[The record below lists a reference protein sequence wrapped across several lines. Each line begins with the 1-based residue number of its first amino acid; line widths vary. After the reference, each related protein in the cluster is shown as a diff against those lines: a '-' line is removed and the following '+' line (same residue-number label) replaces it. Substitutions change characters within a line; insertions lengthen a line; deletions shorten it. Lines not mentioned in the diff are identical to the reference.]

1 LRGLIYQ
8 RKGQYMRSQE
18 QFYLRARQ
26 SIEDKPIESEYKTE
40 AEAIEEAIRLLKQGQ
55 MVEFGIEIAIGF

>member
-1 LRGLIYQ
+1 
-8 RKGQYMRSQE
+8 MRSQE

>member
-1 LRGLIYQ
+1 
-8 RKGQYMRSQE
+8 MRSQE

-26 SIEDKPIESEYKTE
+26 SIESAPIESEYRTE
-40 AEAIEEAIRLLKQGQ
+40 AEAIEEALRLLKQGK